1 MKFNV
6 FEARN
11 SSVLYLYSLRA
22 SIEVE
27 PMYQRMG
34 DVWTLDKRQLLIDS
48 IINEFD
54 IPKIYFH
61 DLKDFG
67 AAESKQFSLIDGR
80 QRLEAIW
87 KFINGEF
94 PLADDIEYLHDGSVS
109 LRGLTYKEM
118 AEQYPAIKQKFDST
132 TLSVF
137 IVQTDDIDLI
147 EEMFS
152 RLNEAVPLNA
162 AEKRNAFGGPLPKIV
177 RDMVNLS
184 FFKKKLKVSN
194 RRYQHRDLAAK
205 LIYLQFNSKILD
217 TKKIYLD
224 IFFKD
229 NQSTPTSRF
238 RPAVTSAKN
247 ILSEMSAVFTD
258 SDKLLRSAGMVVLY
272 YLLFKKAIESSW
284 RKLPSRNQI
293 LEFESH
299 RERNRKA
306 AEVDISK
313 AEYDLLEF
321 DRYMQ
326 TPNDAHAIRF
336 RLDLLMKHFR
346 HNV

>member
-11 SSVLYLYSLRA
+11 SSVLYLYSLRE
-22 SIEVE
+22 SIDVE
-27 PMYQRMG
+27 PVYQRMG

-54 IPKIYFH
+54 IPKIYLH

-67 AAESKQFSLIDGR
+67 SSGSKQFALIDGR

-87 KFINGEF
+87 KFIDGGF
-94 PLADDIEYLHDGSVS
+94 TLADDILYLHDHSVS
-109 LRGLTYKEM
+109 LSGLTYREM
-118 AEQYPAIKQKFDST
+118 AERYPALKQKFDST

-177 RDMVNLS
+177 REVANLS
-184 FFKKKLKVSN
+184 FFKKRLRISN
-194 RRYQHRDLAAK
+194 NRHQHRDLAAK
-205 LIYLQFNSKILD
+205 LIYLRHHAKIVD
-217 TKKIYLD
+217 TKKIHLD
-224 IFFKD
+224 NFFKE
-229 NQSTPTSRF
+229 NVEAAASRF
-238 RPAVTSAKN
+238 KSSIADTKSTLAVMDDLFIDA
-247 ILSEMSAVFTD
+247 
-258 SDKLLRSAGMVVLY
+258 DKLLRSAGMVVLY
-272 YLLFKKAIESSW
+272 FLLFRKAIESKW
-284 RKLPSRNQI
+284 KKLPTRSQLKDFDAR
-293 LEFESH
+293 
-299 RERNRKA
+299 REKNRKA

-313 AEYDLLEF
+313 ADYDLLEF
-321 DRYMQ
+321 DRFTQ

-336 RLDLLMKHFR
+336 RLDLLVKHFK
-346 HNV
+346 NNI